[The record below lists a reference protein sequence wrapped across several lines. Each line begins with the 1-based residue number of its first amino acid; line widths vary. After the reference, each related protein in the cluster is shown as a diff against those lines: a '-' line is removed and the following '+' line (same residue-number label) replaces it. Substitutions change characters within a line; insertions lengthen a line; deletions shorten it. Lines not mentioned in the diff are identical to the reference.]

1 MIDNIAL
8 DQIIKDFKSKHITKL
23 NELRYSTAKTVA
35 KRCGMKKKN
44 RNRRTTS
51 LET

>member
-8 DQIIKDFKSKHITKL
+8 DQIIKDIKSKYITTL

-44 RNRRTTS
+44 RNRTITS
-51 LET
+51 FET